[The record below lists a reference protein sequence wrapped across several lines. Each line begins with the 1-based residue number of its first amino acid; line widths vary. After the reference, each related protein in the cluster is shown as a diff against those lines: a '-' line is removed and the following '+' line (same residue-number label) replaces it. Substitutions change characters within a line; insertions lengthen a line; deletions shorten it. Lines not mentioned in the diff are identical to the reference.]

1 MIPGI
6 SGPLLSHDALER
18 VIPGVMA
25 GQLGEVERDAASRRF
40 RQWYRAVAARLGPS
54 ASARTVFDQVA
65 GPLVERLGFR
75 TAALD
80 SSGPHY
86 RALLESGGLV
96 VSVLIVTPWG
106 QDLSVLW
113 RDMVRHGL
121 AWAARWCLCV
131 SGPVLRVTDSQRT
144 YARRFAEI
152 DLQSAAEHDATF
164 AVLWGLLRAAAL
176 AGPAPSV
183 LDRAVAMS
191 DQHRVSVRN
200 SLQQGV
206 EEALTRLTR
215 AFLRAQH
222 RRLRRAARPASA
234 ALCADESLVII
245 YRVLFLLFAEARGLV
260 PKWHPVFRDG
270 YTIEAL
276 RADVERL
283 PRPAGL
289 WEALQAIA
297 RLAHRGCRA
306 GSLRV
311 PAFNGRLFSPAH
323 APLADVLALD
333 DGAVREALLA
343 LTTRP
348 ATRGGRGRGGRGRE
362 RISYGDL
369 GVEQLGGVYERLL
382 DFALPEDL
390 AGAPRASDRRKAT
403 GSFYTPRSLTE
414 ALVRRTLAPL
424 VLDASPDAILALRVV
439 DPAMGSGAFLV
450 AACRYLAS
458 AYELALIREGTAS
471 AGDLSDADRAGLRR
485 VIAQRCLYGVD
496 RNPMAVQL
504 GRLSMW
510 LATLAADRPLTFLDH
525 RLRTGDSLVGAAPW
539 DILRQQAP
547 GSRSRARA
555 NPLPLFEDDGLDR
568 ALGAAVAVRG
578 ELALGPGDT
587 LEQVRAKERALAHLQ
602 QDESGLT
609 RWRRV
614 ADAWCAVWFQEATER
629 AQSRTSFPDVM
640 ASIFQRPT
648 ALPARLLQRVISA
661 GEAAAAAH
669 RFFHWPL
676 EFPELFHDEQG
687 RALDSPGFDAVLGNP
702 PWEMLRGDYGT
713 ARTRAEAR
721 LAGSRVADFVRG
733 SGIYRL
739 QGDGHVNLYQ
749 LFVERA
755 LGLLRA
761 NGRLGLVLPSGFA
774 VDHGCA
780 SLRRALFERTRVDTL
795 HGFEN
800 REGLFPIHRG
810 LKFLLATAT
819 VGPQTTNIPARF
831 GLRRAE
837 TLDALADSGVDAQSV
852 PLPRSLLEK
861 MSGAQLVVPEIRSR
875 IDLEIV
881 SAIAF
886 SAPPLGDPDGWHVT
900 FGRELNATDD
910 KRHFV
915 SGGKGL
921 PVIDGKHIRP
931 FATDWSQ
938 SQIRLPEHVAEQ
950 LTGAREARH
959 RSRLAYRDVASSTNR
974 LTLIAAIVPPGVLT
988 THTLFCSREPVDDE
1002 LLLFLCGMFNSFV
1015 ANYLVRLQ
1023 VGTHVTAALMARL
1036 PVPRPSR
1043 PSAAFRLVAS
1053 CADVLRAGITATPH
1067 ARLQATAARL
1077 YGVSAAQL
1085 RHVLDTFP
1093 LVSVEERQA
1102 VIEEFDAAPA
1112 GSY

>member
-18 VIPGVMA
+18 VIPHAMA
-25 GQLGEVERDAASRRF
+25 GQLGETEREVASRRF
-40 RQWYRAVAARLGPS
+40 RQWHRTVAARLGPS

-65 GPLVERLGFR
+65 GPLVDRLGFR

-80 SSGPHY
+80 SSGPYY
-86 RALLESGGLV
+86 RAVLEAHGAI
-96 VSVLIVTPWG
+96 VSVLIVTAWG
-106 QDLSVLW
+106 NDLSGLW

-121 AWAARWCLCV
+121 AWAARWCLSV
-131 SGPVLRVTDSQRT
+131 SGPVLRVTDTQRT
-144 YARRFAEI
+144 YARRFVEV

-164 AVLWGLLRAAAL
+164 NILWGLLRAAAVM
-176 AGPAPSV
+176 GPAPSV
-183 LDRAVAMS
+183 LDRAVALS
-191 DQHRVSVRN
+191 EQHRVSVRN
-200 SLQQGV
+200 SLQLGV

-215 AFLRAQH
+215 AFLGAQQ
-222 RRLRRAARPASA
+222 RRRRTAGRPVSASS
-234 ALCADESLVII
+234 CADESLVVI
-245 YRVLFLLFAEARGLV
+245 YRILFLLFAEARGLV

-283 PRPAGL
+283 PRPAGV
-289 WEALQAIA
+289 WEALQAIS

-333 DGAVREALLA
+333 DGSVREALLA

-348 ATRGGRGRGGRGRE
+348 AARGRTGRE

-382 DFALPEDL
+382 DFALPDDL
-390 AGAPRASDRRKAT
+390 AGAQASGRRKAT

-424 VLDASPDAILALRVV
+424 VLDASPDSVLALRIV

-458 AYELALIREGTAS
+458 AYEMALIREGAVAAT
-471 AGDLSDADRAGLRR
+471 DLSDADRAGFRR

-539 DILRQQAP
+539 DILRERAP
-547 GSRSRARA
+547 GSRRRARSS
-555 NPLPLFEDDGLDR
+555 PLPLFEDDGLDR
-568 ALGAAVAVRG
+568 ALGAAVVVRG
-578 ELALGPGDT
+578 ELARGPGDT
-587 LEQVRAKERALAHLQ
+587 LEQVRGKERALAHLL
-602 QDESGLT
+602 QDDSGLT
-609 RWRRV
+609 RWKRV
-614 ADAWCAVWFQEATER
+614 ADAWCAVWFQDATGR
-629 AQSRTSFPDVM
+629 AQGRTSFPDVM

-648 ALPARLLQRVISA
+648 ALPARLLQRLMAEAQSA
-661 GEAAAAAH
+661 AEAH

-687 RALDSPGFDAVLGNP
+687 RPLDAPGFDAVLGNP
-702 PWEMLRGDYGT
+702 PWEMLRGDHGT
-713 ARTRAEAR
+713 ARTRAAAR

-733 SGIYRL
+733 SGVYRL

-755 LGLLRA
+755 LALLRP

-774 VDHGCA
+774 IDHGCA
-780 SLRRALFERTRVDTL
+780 SLRRAVFARTRVDTL

-800 REGLFPIHRG
+800 RDALFPIHRG
-810 LKFLLATAT
+810 LKFLLTTAT
-819 VGPQTTNIPARF
+819 LGTPTTTVPARF

-837 TLDALADSGVDAQSV
+837 TLDTLPDTGVDAESV
-852 PLPRSLLEK
+852 PVPRSLLER
-861 MSGAQLVVPEIRSR
+861 MSGPQLVVPEIRNGG
-875 IDLEIV
+875 DLEIV

-886 SAPPLGDPDGWHVT
+886 SAPPLGDPEGWHVT

-910 KRHFV
+910 KSHFV
-915 SGGKGL
+915 TRGSGL

-931 FATDWSQ
+931 FAADWSH
-938 SQIRLPEHVAEQ
+938 SEIRIPERVADR
-950 LTGAREARH
+950 LTGAREARR

-988 THTLFCSREPVDDE
+988 THTLFCSREPVDQE
-1002 LLLFLCGMFNSFV
+1002 LLLFLCGMLNSFV

-1023 VGTHVTAALMARL
+1023 VGTHVTASLVARL
-1036 PVPRPSR
+1036 PVPRPARSS
-1043 PSAAFRLVAS
+1043 PAFRLIAA
-1053 CADVLRAGITATPH
+1053 CADALQSGVAPTDQ
-1067 ARLQATAARL
+1067 ARLQAEAARL
-1077 YGVSAAQL
+1077 YGISGRQL

-1093 LVSVEERQA
+1093 LVSVDERQA
-1102 VIEEFDAAPA
+1102 VIDAFDAAPP
-1112 GSY
+1112 GVS

>member
-6 SGPLLSHDALER
+6 RGPLLSHDALER
-18 VIPGVMA
+18 VIPEALA
-25 GQLGEVERDAASRRF
+25 GQLGEAERDVAWRRF
-40 RQWYRAVAARLGPS
+40 RQWHRPIAALLGPS
-54 ASARTVFDQVA
+54 AAARTVFDQVA
-65 GPLVERLGFR
+65 GPLVDRLGFR

-86 RALLESGGLV
+86 RALLEADGTV
-96 VSVLIVTPWG
+96 VSVLVVTPWG
-106 QDLSVLW
+106 HDLSGLW

-121 AWAARWCLCV
+121 AWAARWCVSV

-152 DLQSAAEHDATF
+152 DLLSAAEHDTTF

-176 AGPAPSV
+176 IGPAPSV
-183 LDRAVAMS
+183 LDRVVAMS

-215 AFLRAQH
+215 AFLRAQ
-222 RRLRRAARPASA
+222 RRRRTAARRASASV
-234 ALCADESLVII
+234 CADESLVII
-245 YRVLFLLFAEARGLV
+245 YRILFLLFAEARGLV

-289 WEALQAIA
+289 WEALQAIS

-323 APLADVLALD
+323 APLADALALD
-333 DGAVREALLA
+333 DGSVREALLA

-348 ATRGGRGRGGRGRE
+348 AARGRHGRE

-390 AGAPRASDRRKAT
+390 AGAPPASARRKAT

-424 VLDASPDAILALRVV
+424 VLDASTDAILALRVV

-450 AACRYLAS
+450 AACRYLAN
-458 AYELALIREGTAS
+458 AYEMALIREGMVS
-471 AGDLSDADRAGLRR
+471 AGDLSDADRAGFRR
-485 VIAQRCLYGVD
+485 AIAQRCLYGVD

-547 GSRSRARA
+547 GNRGRARA

-602 QDESGLT
+602 QDDSGLT
-609 RWRRV
+609 RWKRV
-614 ADAWCAVWFQEATER
+614 ADAWCAVWFQDATGR
-629 AQSRTSFPDVM
+629 ARNRTSFPDVM

-648 ALPARLLQRVISA
+648 ALPARLLQRVMTE
-661 GEAAAAAH
+661 GESAAAEH

-687 RALDSPGFDAVLGNP
+687 RSLDAPGFDAVLGNP

-733 SGIYRL
+733 SGVYRL

-755 LGLLRA
+755 LALLRPD
-761 NGRLGLVLPSGFA
+761 GRLGLVLPSGFA
-774 VDHGCA
+774 IDHGCA
-780 SLRRALFERTRVDTL
+780 SLRRALFERTQIDTL

-800 REGLFPIHRG
+800 RDGLFPIHRG
-810 LKFLLATAT
+810 LKFLLTTAT
-819 VGPQTTNIPARF
+819 VGARTTTVPARF
-831 GLRRAE
+831 GLRSAE
-837 TLDALADSGVDAQSV
+837 ILDALPDTGVDMQSV
-852 PLPRSLLEK
+852 PVPRSLLEK
-861 MSGAQLVVPEIRSR
+861 MSGPQLVVPEIRGRS
-875 IDLEIV
+875 DLEIV

-886 SAPPLGDPDGWHVT
+886 SAPPLADPDGWHVT

-910 KRHFV
+910 RGHFV
-915 SGGKGL
+915 TGGTGL

-931 FATDWSQ
+931 FAADWSQ
-938 SQIRLPEHVAEQ
+938 SEVRVPARVAER
-950 LTGAREARH
+950 LTGARDARQ

-988 THTLFCSREPVDDE
+988 THTLFCSREAIDEE

-1036 PVPRPSR
+1036 PVPRPVRTS
-1043 PSAAFRLVAS
+1043 PAFRLVAS
-1053 CADVLRAGITATPH
+1053 CANALRAGPSVTHH
-1067 ARLQATAARL
+1067 ASLQATAARL
-1077 YGVSAAQL
+1077 YGVSASQL

-1093 LVSVEERQA
+1093 LVSLEERQA
-1102 VIEEFDAAPA
+1102 VVEAFDAAPA
-1112 GSY
+1112 GAS

>member
-1 MIPGI
+1 M
-6 SGPLLSHDALER
+6 
-18 VIPGVMA
+18 
-25 GQLGEVERDAASRRF
+25 
-40 RQWYRAVAARLGPS
+40 
-54 ASARTVFDQVA
+54 
-65 GPLVERLGFR
+65 
-75 TAALD
+75 
-80 SSGPHY
+80 
-86 RALLESGGLV
+86 
-96 VSVLIVTPWG
+96 
-106 QDLSVLW
+106 
-113 RDMVRHGL
+113 
-121 AWAARWCLCV
+121 
-131 SGPVLRVTDSQRT
+131 
-144 YARRFAEI
+144 
-152 DLQSAAEHDATF
+152 
-164 AVLWGLLRAAAL
+164 
-176 AGPAPSV
+176 
-183 LDRAVAMS
+183 
-191 DQHRVSVRN
+191 
-200 SLQQGV
+200 
-206 EEALTRLTR
+206 
-215 AFLRAQH
+215 
-222 RRLRRAARPASA
+222 
-234 ALCADESLVII
+234 
-245 YRVLFLLFAEARGLV
+245 
-260 PKWHPVFRDG
+260 
-270 YTIEAL
+270 
-276 RADVERL
+276 
-283 PRPAGL
+283 
-289 WEALQAIA
+289 
-297 RLAHRGCRA
+297 
-306 GSLRV
+306 
-311 PAFNGRLFSPAH
+311 FSPAH

-362 RISYGDL
+362 RIAYGDL

-471 AGDLSDADRAGLRR
+471 AGDLSDADRAGFRR

-755 LGLLRA
+755 LGLLRRERSA
-761 NGRLGLVLPSGFA
+761 GSRPA
-774 VDHGCA
+774 VR
-780 SLRRALFERTRVDTL
+780 LRR
-795 HGFEN
+795 
-800 REGLFPIHRG
+800 
-810 LKFLLATAT
+810 
-819 VGPQTTNIPARF
+819 
-831 GLRRAE
+831 
-837 TLDALADSGVDAQSV
+837 
-852 PLPRSLLEK
+852 
-861 MSGAQLVVPEIRSR
+861 
-875 IDLEIV
+875 
-881 SAIAF
+881 
-886 SAPPLGDPDGWHVT
+886 
-900 FGRELNATDD
+900 
-910 KRHFV
+910 
-915 SGGKGL
+915 
-921 PVIDGKHIRP
+921 
-931 FATDWSQ
+931 
-938 SQIRLPEHVAEQ
+938 
-950 LTGAREARH
+950 
-959 RSRLAYRDVASSTNR
+959 RSRLR
-974 LTLIAAIVPPGVLT
+974 LAAPRAVR
-988 THTLFCSREPVDDE
+988 TH
-1002 LLLFLCGMFNSFV
+1002 
-1015 ANYLVRLQ
+1015 
-1023 VGTHVTAALMARL
+1023 
-1036 PVPRPSR
+1036 
-1043 PSAAFRLVAS
+1043 
-1053 CADVLRAGITATPH
+1053 AGGH
-1067 ARLQATAARL
+1067 AARL
-1077 YGVSAAQL
+1077 REPRGPVPDSSRPQVPAGHRDRRSANDDRPGPIRAAPRRDARRAGGYRGRCAVRSAAAL
-1085 RHVLDTFP
+1085 AAGKD
-1093 LVSVEERQA
+1093 ERG
-1102 VIEEFDAAPA
+1102 AAGGARDSLA
-1112 GSY
+1112 GSTWRSCRRLPSVRRRWAIRTAGT